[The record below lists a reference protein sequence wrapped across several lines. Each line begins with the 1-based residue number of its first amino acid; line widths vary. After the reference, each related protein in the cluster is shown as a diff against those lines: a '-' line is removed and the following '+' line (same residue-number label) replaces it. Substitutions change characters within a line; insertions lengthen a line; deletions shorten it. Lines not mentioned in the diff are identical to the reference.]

1 MTYEETDIMNIYDDG
16 RCIDSGQHDLF
27 FSDKPAELAAAQE
40 ICMGCEVRIL
50 CLQEALDQAIE
61 WGVWGGVIFW
71 DGQPFY
77 RKRGRGRPS
86 REEANLPLE
95 ATFEELHQLVRS
107 A

>member
-1 MTYEETDIMNIYDDG
+1 MKTIEVNIYEDG
-16 RCIDSGQHDLF
+16 RCIDSGQGDLF
-27 FSDKPAELAAAQE
+27 FSDKASDLAAAQE
-40 ICMGCEVRIL
+40 ICMGCEVRIA
-50 CLQEALDQAIE
+50 CLEEALVQSIE

-86 REEANLPLE
+86 LEDADKPLE
-95 ATFEELHQLVRS
+95 ATYEELHELVQS